1 MRYTINVEKIHE
13 AGKHI
18 NTSDL
23 KKFCDKLHTQ
33 NKKIVFTVG
42 TFDLIHSGHAAYLLG
57 AKSYGDI
64 LIVGVAT
71 NKSRKRLRGK
81 GFPLIDQKN
90 RAELI
95 EYFKFVDNTVYVDKQ
110 NILPILKK
118 IKPDIFYGLG
128 IDFRS
133 HLRKKKEADFIKSY
147 GGKIINVKKSQPFVS
162 ASAIVERVADLK
174 IKEIIEYFFGK
185 VKIDL
190 SKGDWKK
197 KMWSGL
203 KTDVRS
209 ERLDFGNHSKKLS
222 LFERKYFGEIVDEG
236 KLPQISSKL
245 KSDGRKIVLASGAC
259 DLLHAGHAR
268 FFNKAKSYGDVLVLA
283 IPSND
288 VIFRQKG
295 RGRPIVDEY
304 SRAELMA
311 YFGFVDYIVIFDHD
325 EITPVIEKL
334 SPDIFFTVVE
344 DWNQID
350 KSSAAALIK
359 KIGGQIIT
367 APPQA
372 PTLSSSRLIR
382 KAAGIRVRQVFKEVL
397 DEAEKWTSLKD

>member
-1 MRYTINVEKIHE
+1 MKYLSSAIIK
-13 AGKHI
+13 KYCD
-18 NTSDL
+18 DL
-23 KKFCDKLHTQ
+23 HKSG
-33 NKKIVFTVG
+33 KKIVFTVG
-42 TFDLIHSGHAAYLLG
+42 TFDLIHSGHAAYLLN
-57 AKSYGDI
+57 AKSYGDV
-64 LIVGVAT
+64 LIVGVVS

-81 GFPLIDQKN
+81 AFPLIDQKN

-95 EYFKFVDNTVYVDKQ
+95 EYFKFVDNTVFVDKQ

-118 IKPDIFYGLG
+118 IKPDVFYGLG

-133 HLRKKKEADFIKSY
+133 HLRKKEEADFIKSY
-147 GGKIINVKKSQPFVS
+147 GGKIINVKESKPFVS

-190 SKGDWKK
+190 SQGDFRKK
-197 KMWSGL
+197 TWSGL

-209 ERLDFGNHSKKLS
+209 ERLDFGNHSKDLS
-222 LFERKYFGEIVDEG
+222 LFERKYFGEIIDEEMLSKIG
-236 KLPQISSKL
+236 KKL
-245 KSDGRKIVLASGAC
+245 KSEGKKIVLASGAC

-283 IPSND
+283 IPSNEI
-288 VIFRQKG
+288 IFKQKG

-304 SRAELMA
+304 SRDELMA
-311 YFGFVDYIVIFDHD
+311 FFGFVDYIVIFNHA
-325 EITPVIEKL
+325 EITPIIEKL

-350 KSSAAALIK
+350 KSPAAALME
-359 KIGGQIIT
+359 KIGGRIIT
-367 APPQA
+367 APPQS
-372 PTLSSSRLIR
+372 PLLSSSRLIR

>member
-1 MRYTINVEKIHE
+1 MKYLST
-13 AGKHI
+13 AG
-18 NTSDL
+18 L
-23 KKFCDKLHTQ
+23 KKYCDKLHKS

-42 TFDLIHSGHAAYLLG
+42 TFDLIHSGHAAYLLN

-110 NILPILKK
+110 NILPVLKK

-128 IDFRS
+128 VDFRS
-133 HLRKKKEADFIKSY
+133 HLRKTEESEFIKSY
-147 GGKIINVKKSQPFVS
+147 GGKIISVKETRPFVS

-209 ERLDFGNHSKKLS
+209 ERLDFGNHSKDLT
-222 LFERKYFGEIVDEG
+222 LFDRKYFGEIIEEEKLSKISKKLKAEG
-236 KLPQISSKL
+236 K
-245 KSDGRKIVLASGAC
+245 KIVLTSGAC

-283 IPSND
+283 IPSNN
-288 VIFRQKG
+288 VIFKQKG
-295 RGRPIVDEY
+295 RGRPVVDEY

-311 YFGFVDYIVIFDHD
+311 FFGFVDYIVIFDHA
-325 EITPVIEKL
+325 EITPIIERL
-334 SPDIFFTVVE
+334 CPDVFFTVVE

-350 KSSAAALIK
+350 KSPEAFLMS
-359 KIGGQIIT
+359 KIGGLIIT

>member
-1 MRYTINVEKIHE
+1 M
-13 AGKHI
+13 KHLSSKDI
-18 NTSDL
+18 KSY
-23 KKFCDKLHTQ
+23 CDKLH
-33 NKKIVFTVG
+33 KSGKRIVFTVG
-42 TFDLIHSGHAAYLLG
+42 TFDLIHSGHAAYLLN
-57 AKSYGDI
+57 ARTYGDI

-81 GFPLIDQKN
+81 AFPLIDQKN

-95 EYFKFVDNTVYVDKQ
+95 EYFSFVDNTVFVDKQ
-110 NILPILKK
+110 NILPVLKQ

-128 IDFRS
+128 IDWRS
-133 HLRKKKEADFIKSY
+133 HLRKPEESEFIKSY
-147 GGKIINVKKSQPFVS
+147 GGKIINVKQSKPFVS

-203 KTDVRS
+203 KTDLRS
-209 ERLDFGNHSKKLS
+209 ERLDFGNHTKELN
-222 LFERKYFGEIVDEG
+222 LFSRKYFGEIVDVTALSKIGDKLRASG
-236 KLPQISSKL
+236 K
-245 KSDGRKIVLASGAC
+245 KIVLASGAC

-268 FFNKAKSYGDVLVLA
+268 FFNKAKSYGDILVLA

-288 VIFRQKG
+288 VIFKQKG

-311 YFGFVDYIVIFDHD
+311 YFGFVDYIVIFNYD
-325 EITPVIEKL
+325 EISPIIEKL
-334 SPDIFFTVVE
+334 KPDVFFTVAE
-344 DWNQID
+344 EWNQTD
-350 KSSAAALIK
+350 KSPAATLMQ

-367 APPQA
+367 APPQS
-372 PTLSSSRLIR
+372 PLLSSSRLIR

-397 DEAEKWTSLKD
+397 DEAEKLTSLKD

>member
-1 MRYTINVEKIHE
+1 MLCYNLFV
-13 AGKHI
+13 KHLSI
-18 NTSDL
+18 KDL
-23 KKFCDKLHTQ
+23 KSYCDKLHKEG
-33 NKKIVFTVG
+33 KKIVFTIG

-95 EYFKFVDNTVYVDKQ
+95 EYFKFVDNTVYIDKQ
-110 NILPILKK
+110 NILPVLKK

-128 IDFRS
+128 IDWRS
-133 HLRKKKEADFIKSY
+133 HLRKSEEADYIKSY
-147 GGKIINVKKSQPFVS
+147 GGKIINVKKSEPFVS

-203 KTDVRS
+203 KTDIRS
-209 ERLDFGNHSKKLS
+209 ERLDFGNHTKELN
-222 LFERKYFGEIVDEG
+222 LFSRKYFGEIINEDKLLKIG
-236 KLPQISSKL
+236 KKL
-245 KSDGRKIVLASGAC
+245 KSEGKKVVLASGAC

-268 FFNKAKSYGDVLVLA
+268 FFNKAKTYGDILVLA
-283 IPSND
+283 IPSNN

-325 EITPVIEKL
+325 EITPIIKKL
-334 SPDIFFTVVE
+334 EPDVFFTVVE

-350 KSSAAALIK
+350 KSPAAALIK

-367 APPQA
+367 APPQS
-372 PTLSSSRLIR
+372 PLLSSSRLIR

>member
-1 MRYTINVEKIHE
+1 MKYLSSAFIK
-13 AGKHI
+13 KYCD
-18 NTSDL
+18 DL
-23 KKFCDKLHTQ
+23 HKSG
-33 NKKIVFTVG
+33 KKIVFTVG
-42 TFDLIHSGHAAYLLG
+42 TFDLIHSGHAAYLLN
-57 AKSYGDI
+57 AKSYGDV
-64 LIVGVAT
+64 LIVGVVS

-81 GFPLIDQKN
+81 AFPLIDQKN

-110 NILPILKK
+110 NILPILRK
-118 IKPDIFYGLG
+118 IKPDVFYGLG

-133 HLRKKKEADFIKSY
+133 HLRKKEEADFIKSY
-147 GGKIINVKKSQPFVS
+147 GGKIINVKKSLPFVS

-190 SKGDWKK
+190 SKGDFRKK
-197 KMWSGL
+197 TWSGL

-209 ERLDFGNHSKKLS
+209 ERLDFGNHSKDLS
-222 LFERKYFGEIVDEG
+222 LFERKYFGEIVDEE
-236 KLPQISSKL
+236 KLPKISSKL
-245 KSDGRKIVLASGAC
+245 KSEGKKIVLASGAC

-268 FFNKAKSYGDVLVLA
+268 FFNKAKSYGDILVLA
-283 IPSND
+283 IPSNEI
-288 VIFRQKG
+288 IFKQKG

-311 YFGFVDYIVIFDHD
+311 FFGFVDYIVIFNHA
-325 EITPVIEKL
+325 EITPIIEKL

-350 KSSAAALIK
+350 KSPEALLMQ

-367 APPQA
+367 APPQS
-372 PTLSSSRLIR
+372 PLLSSSRLIR

>member
-1 MRYTINVEKIHE
+1 MS
-13 AGKHI
+13 G
-18 NTSDL
+18 
-23 KKFCDKLHTQ
+23 
-33 NKKIVFTVG
+33 KKIVFTVG
-42 TFDLIHSGHAAYLLG
+42 TFDLIHSGHAAYLLN
-57 AKSYGDI
+57 AKTYGDI

-71 NKSRKRLRGK
+71 NKSRKKLRGQA
-81 GFPLIDQKN
+81 FPLIDQKN

-95 EYFKFVDNTVYVDKQ
+95 EYFKFVDNTVFVDKQ
-110 NILPILKK
+110 NILPVLKK

-128 IDFRS
+128 VDWRS
-133 HLRKKKEADFIKSY
+133 HLRKPQESDFIKSY
-147 GGKIINVKKSQPFVS
+147 GGTIINVKQSKPFVS
-162 ASAIVERVADLK
+162 ALAIVERVADLK

-203 KTDVRS
+203 KTDLRS
-209 ERLDFGNHSKKLS
+209 ERLYFGNHSRELN
-222 LFERKYFGEIVDEG
+222 LFSRKYFGEIVDESNLIKVGRKLRSNG
-236 KLPQISSKL
+236 K
-245 KSDGRKIVLASGAC
+245 KIVLASGAC

-268 FFNKAKSYGDVLVLA
+268 FFSKAKTHGDILVLA
-283 IPSND
+283 IPSNN
-288 VIFRQKG
+288 VIYKQKG

-325 EITPVIEKL
+325 EITPIIEKL
-334 SPDIFFTVVE
+334 KPDIFFTVAE

-350 KSSAAALIK
+350 DSPAAALMS

-367 APPQA
+367 APPQS
-372 PTLSSSRLIR
+372 PLLSSSRLIR

-397 DEAEKWTSLKD
+397 DEAEKLTSLKD